1 MTRTLQGYVVA
12 DPKICH
18 GQLTFRGTRI
28 LVSQV
33 LDQVA
38 SGRSWEAIIEDWG
51 GSISREAISDAVR
64 LARQVL
70 LEHQEEFLPPPD
82 EHANLG

>member
-1 MTRTLQGYVVA
+1 MARTLQGCVVA

-33 LDQVA
+33 LDEVA
-38 SGRSWEAIIEDWG
+38 SGRSWEGIIDDWG
-51 GSISREAISDAVR
+51 GAQS
-64 LARQVL
+64 ARRRSATPCGWRAAC
-70 LEHQEEFLPPPD
+70 F
-82 EHANLG
+82 

>member
-1 MTRTLQGYVVA
+1 MARTLQGYVVA

-33 LDQVA
+33 LDEVA
-38 SGRSWEAIIEDWG
+38 SGRSWEGIIDDWG
-51 GSISREAISDAVR
+51 GAISKEAISDAVR
-64 LARQVL
+64 LARRVL
-70 LEHQEEFLPPPD
+70 LEHQHEFLPETADNAHP
-82 EHANLG
+82 G

>member
-1 MTRTLQGYVVA
+1 MLQGYIVA
-12 DPKICH
+12 DPAICH

-38 SGRSWEAIIEDWG
+38 SGRDFESIAEDWG
-51 GSISREAISDAVR
+51 GRISSDAIRDAVR

-70 LEHQEEFLPPPD
+70 LDHSEEFLPAQGGD
-82 EHANLG
+82 EYTG